1 MYDQPVLVRGELVSL
16 WSFMEFV
23 WAFVSAVQ
31 RLRDAQ
37 QRYARMPGTAKLSAD
52 QKRFLRS
59 LLQYLE
65 KNVSPFELDAA
76 LDRLQ
81 HVRRCIAHSGT
92 LADLNEQLEVLSETI
107 EDQFARR
114 YCVNVPIVKVKFARD
129 FLSIFPESIVKAFPS
144 ISGDVIEACECYA
157 LDRNSASVFHSMG
170 ILQRGLY
177 ALADDLHVEFKEGI
191 ELENWKNIID
201 QIEAKIR
208 SLEAMKKGKEKDAQ
222 LTFYSEAAVQFRY
235 FKDAWRN
242 HVAHQREEYDADQAH
257 SVLIHVRDFMA
268 QLAGRLK
275 EVATKPSTE

>member
-1 MYDQPVLVRGELVSL
+1 
-16 WSFMEFV
+16 MEFV

-37 QRYARMPGTAKLSAD
+37 QRYARVPGTTKPSAD

-76 LDRLQ
+76 LDRLE
-81 HVRRCIAHSGT
+81 HVRRCLTHGT
-92 LADLNEQLEVLSETI
+92 FAELNEQLEVLSESI

-114 YCVNVPIVKVKFARD
+114 YCVYVPVAKVNFARD
-129 FLSIFPESIVKAFPS
+129 FLSIFPESIIKAFPS

-177 ALADDLHVEFKEGI
+177 ALANDLEVEFKEGI

-201 QIEAKIR
+201 RIEAKIR

-222 LTFYSEAAVQFRY
+222 LKFYSEAAVQFRY

-242 HVAHQREEYDADQAH
+242 HVAHQREEYDSDQAH

-268 QLAGRLK
+268 QLATRLK
-275 EVATKPSTE
+275 EAAPKPSAE